1 MIGCFGKIP
10 TRADFVGVNAAGAV
24 IQELDQWLQ
33 SALLRFLDHD
43 DWQHRFD
50 ALPVCFFHYH
60 ARDGSD
66 VMGAMISSADAP
78 GRRYPF
84 FIFQSLK
91 AGGAEPGIVCPH
103 TLGEIFAGQ
112 ARAILT
118 DSVHGAAP
126 IDPVEAVAE
135 LRRWN
140 EQDVALYQRVHQRF
154 LQDYSFDDVSRALQ
168 WGWPEFIGS
177 AALHRLHY
185 ARTCWREGSSR
196 AVLLPLPAE
205 RGLKRPV
212 ADLWQQWLG
221 SACADGVPVMSL
233 LIDDFMRPR
242 LLLMPSWQSAEQFF
256 EVLSNPDDRRLCIDV
271 LAAFAEEEPH
281 PGALSLPDTQLSLA
295 DFMARFPDGADSS
308 TVTPER

>member
-10 TRADFVGVNAAGAV
+10 TKADFVGVNAAGGV

-33 SALLRFLDHD
+33 SALLRFLDHE
-43 DWQHRFD
+43 DWKHRFD

-60 ARDGSD
+60 ARNGSD
-66 VMGAMISSADAP
+66 VMGAMISSADAS

-84 FIFQSLK
+84 FIFQLLK
-91 AGGAEPGIVCPH
+91 AEGRPPVIPCMH
-103 TLGEIFAGQ
+103 TLGETFAGQ
-112 ARAILT
+112 ARGILT

-126 IDPVEAVAE
+126 IDPVAAIAE
-135 LRRWN
+135 LRSWN
-140 EQDVALYQRVHQRF
+140 EQDLALYQRVHERF
-154 LQDYSFDDVSRALQ
+154 LQDYSFDDISKALQ

-177 AALHRLHY
+177 ACLHRLHY
-185 ARTCWREGSSR
+185 AHACWAAGSSL

-221 SACADGVPVMSL
+221 DACAGGTPVMSL

-242 LLLMPSWQSAEQFF
+242 LLLMPVWQSAEQFF
-256 EVLSNPDDRRLCIDV
+256 EVLSNPGDRRLCIDV
-271 LAAFAEEEPH
+271 LAPFADDEPH
-281 PGALSLPDTQLSLA
+281 PGTLSLPDIQLSLA
-295 DFMARFPDGADSS
+295 DFMTRFPDRADFP
-308 TVTPER
+308 TAT